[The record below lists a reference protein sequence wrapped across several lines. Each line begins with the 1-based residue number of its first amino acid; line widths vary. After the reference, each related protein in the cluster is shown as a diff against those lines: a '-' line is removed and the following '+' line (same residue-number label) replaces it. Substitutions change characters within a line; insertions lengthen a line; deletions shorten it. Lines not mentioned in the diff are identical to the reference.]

1 MPVDRETLAYLTPE
15 EQLQVDELLGKAPLW
30 TPNEGPQLLA
40 VESDADIVGFGGA
53 GGGGKSDWIVGLCTT
68 QHRRSIIFRENGTEL
83 IGINNRLREV
93 LLPTAANYNGK
104 DQRWQFDRS
113 GTPVEI
119 ELGSFPDIGD
129 EQKYRGR
136 DHDGL
141 FFDEATN
148 MREQQVRFL
157 FAWARTVWPKQR
169 VRIGLTFNP
178 PNTVEGQWIIAF
190 FAPWLDDKHP
200 NPAVPGELR
209 WFATIAGVDIE
220 VPNSKSFVLAADN
233 TTRIY
238 EFDPKD
244 HKPENVISPQ
254 SRTFIPSRVT
264 DNPFL
269 AGTGYMR
276 QLQALPEPLRSQ
288 MLLGDFRAGMKD
300 DAYQVI
306 PTAWVDAAMAR
317 WARPAKLLTM
327 ESVGADIAMTG
338 DDEHVIAR
346 RHRGLW
352 FDEPIAHK
360 GTAVP
365 NGAVSGSLVVAAMR
379 DEAPLHIDLFGVGAE
394 TYGFLMSLRL
404 QVLGI
409 NFGDL
414 VKDARD
420 QTGRLG
426 FLNLRS
432 YLWWRMRELLDPVN
446 NTGIALPPHKR
457 LRADLCAPK
466 WSLPGQVIKV
476 QSRDE
481 IIKTIGR
488 SPDYGTAYI
497 LAAIDTPKWS
507 ALRAATRS
515 SPEAQR
521 GHDPYRIF
529 DTTGGHDP
537 FEALRGT

>member
-1 MPVDRETLAYLTPE
+1 MTDRETLEYLTEE
-15 EQLQVDELLGKAPLW
+15 EQCELDALLGKPPLW
-30 TPNEGPQLLA
+30 KPTEGPQTLA
-40 VESDADIVGFGGA
+40 DESKADIVGFGGA
-53 GGGGKSDWIVGLCTT
+53 GGGGKSDWIVGMCTT

-83 IGINNRLREV
+83 VGINNRLREV
-93 LLPTAANYNGK
+93 LAPVDASYNGK
-104 DQRWQFDRS
+104 DQRWQFTRE

-119 ELGSFPDIGD
+119 ELGSFPDLGD

-169 VRIGLTFNP
+169 VRIGMTFNP
-178 PNTVEGQWIIAF
+178 PNTVEGRWIIAF
-190 FAPWLDDKHP
+190 FAPWLDPKHP
-200 NPAVPGELR
+200 NPAMPGELR

-220 VPNSKSFVLAADN
+220 VPDNRPFVLAEDKL
-233 TTRIY
+233 TRLY
-238 EFDPKD
+238 EFDPAA
-244 HKPENVISPQ
+244 HKPEDVISPQ
-254 SRTFIPSRVT
+254 SRTFIPSKVS

-269 AGTGYMR
+269 RGTGYMR
-276 QLQALPEPLRSQ
+276 TLQALPEPLRSQ
-288 MLLGDFRAGMKD
+288 MLHGDFRAGMKD

-306 PTAWVDAAMAR
+306 PTAWVEAAMAR
-317 WARPAKLLTM
+317 WTKPAKLQPM
-327 ESVGADIAMTG
+327 ESIGGDIAMTG

-360 GTAVP
+360 GTAIP
-365 NGAVSGSLVVAAMR
+365 NGAVSGAHFVAAVR
-379 DEAPLHIDLFGVGAE
+379 DEAPMHIDLFGVGAE

-409 NFGDL
+409 NFGDK
-414 VKDARD
+414 VPDARD

-432 YLWWRMRELLDPVN
+432 YLWWRFRELLDPVN
-446 NTGIALPPHKR
+446 NTGICLPPHKR
-457 LRADLCAPK
+457 LLADLCAPK

-497 LAAIDTPKWS
+497 LAAIDTPKRAALNA
-507 ALRAATRS
+507 ALRRL
-515 SPEAQR
+515 PVEQR

-529 DTTGGHDP
+529 ETGGHDP
-537 FEALRGT
+537 FEALRG